1 MNHAKL
7 RLIGV
12 TVCAVLRGDSE
23 NRLVRTFRPR
33 RRKLGPEL
41 TKVYERLKDEW
52 SIAEHGST
60 LDLFEV
66 FGNNNPVSLEIG
78 CGRGDLAVSFGPAHR
93 DVNLV
98 AIDIHTRGIANI
110 LQGIENAS
118 LTNTRVVEGDVL
130 VLLKR
135 FADASLSEVWVF
147 FPDPWPKPREQRR
160 RLLRL
165 DVVREISRVLQVG
178 GVLRLAT
185 DIEDYWRKSVAVVA
199 ANESFNEAEFF
210 RPNWRVE
217 TVFERRGI
225 NEGRQPVDICWV
237 RQGERNVKS

>member
-1 MNHAKL
+1 L

-41 TKVYERLKDEW
+41 SKVYERLTDKW
-52 SIAEHGST
+52 SIAEHGPQ
-60 LDLFEV
+60 LDVSEV
-66 FGNNNPVSLEIG
+66 FGNDNSVCLEIG
-78 CGRGDLAVSFGPAHR
+78 CGRGDLAVSFGPTHR
-93 DVNLV
+93 DLNLI

-110 LQGIENAS
+110 LQGIEKQS

-135 FADASLSEVWVF
+135 FADASLTEVWVF

-160 RLLRL
+160 RLMRP
-165 DVVREISRVLQVG
+165 DVVLEFARVLKVG

-185 DIEDYWRKSVAVVA
+185 DIEDYWRKSITVVA
-199 ANESFNEAEFF
+199 ENHSFADPEFL
-210 RPNWRVE
+210 RPDWRVE

-225 NEGRQPVDICWV
+225 SEGRQPVDICWV
-237 RQGERNVKS
+237 RKADQPT

>member
-1 MNHAKL
+1 ML

-41 TKVYERLKDEW
+41 SKVYERLKDDW
-52 SIAEHGST
+52 SIAEHGSK
-60 LDLFEV
+60 LDLSEV
-66 FGNNNPVSLEIG
+66 FGNGNPVCLEIG
-78 CGRGDLAVSFGPAHR
+78 CGRGDLAVSFGPTHL
-93 DVNLV
+93 DVNLI
-98 AIDIHTRGIANI
+98 AIDIHTRGTANI
-110 LQGIENAS
+110 LQGIEKQS
-118 LTNTRVVEGDVL
+118 LVNTRVVEGDVL

-135 FADASLSEVWVF
+135 FADASLTEVWVF

-160 RLLRL
+160 RLMRP
-165 DVVREISRVLQVG
+165 DVVLELARVLKVG

-185 DIEDYWRKSVAVVA
+185 DIEDYWRKSITVVA
-199 ANESFNEAEFF
+199 ANESFDDPEFS
-210 RPNWRVE
+210 RPEWRIE

-225 NEGRQPVDICWV
+225 NEGRQSVDICWV
-237 RQGERNVKS
+237 RNSEQKLLS

>member
-1 MNHAKL
+1 
-7 RLIGV
+7 
-12 TVCAVLRGDSE
+12 VLRGDSE

-41 TKVYERLKDEW
+41 SKVYERLKDEW
-52 SIAEHGST
+52 SIAEHGPT
-60 LDLFEV
+60 LDLIEI
-66 FGNNNPVSLEIG
+66 FGDDSPVCLEIG
-78 CGRGDLAVSFGPAHR
+78 CGRGDLAVSFGPSHQ
-93 DVNLV
+93 DTNLI

-110 LQGIENAS
+110 LQGIENHS

-135 FADASLSEVWVF
+135 IADASLSEVWVF

-160 RLLRL
+160 RLLRA
-165 DVVREISRVLQVG
+165 DVVQEFARVLKVG

-185 DIEDYWRKSVAVVA
+185 DIEDYWRKSITVVA
-199 ANESFNEAEFF
+199 ENESFADPELS
-210 RPNWRVE
+210 RPDWRIE

-225 NEGRQPVDICWV
+225 SEGRQPVDICWV
-237 RQGERNVKS
+237 RL

>member
-1 MNHAKL
+1 M
-7 RLIGV
+7 
-12 TVCAVLRGDSE
+12 LRGDSE

-41 TKVYERLKDEW
+41 SKVYERLKDDW
-52 SIAEHGST
+52 SIAEHGPR
-60 LDLFEV
+60 LDVSDV
-66 FGNNNPVSLEIG
+66 FGNDNPVCLEIG
-78 CGRGDLAVSFGPAHR
+78 CGRGDLAVSFGPTHR
-93 DVNLV
+93 DINLI

-110 LQGIENAS
+110 LQGIEKQS

-135 FADASLSEVWVF
+135 FADASLTEVWVF

-160 RLLRL
+160 RLMRP
-165 DVVREISRVLQVG
+165 DVVDEFARVLKVG

-185 DIEDYWRKSVAVVA
+185 DIEDYWRKSITVVA
-199 ANESFNEAEFF
+199 ENESFADPEFS
-210 RPNWRVE
+210 RPDWRIE

-225 NEGRQPVDICWV
+225 SEGRQPVDIYWT
-237 RQGERNVKS
+237 RL

>member
-1 MNHAKL
+1 M
-7 RLIGV
+7 
-12 TVCAVLRGDSE
+12 LRGDSE

-60 LDLFEV
+60 LNLAEV
-66 FGNNNPVSLEIG
+66 FGNENPVCLEIG
-78 CGRGDLAVSFGPAHR
+78 CGRGDLAVTFGPAHH
-93 DVNLV
+93 DVNLI

-160 RLLRL
+160 RLLRP
-165 DVVREISRVLQVG
+165 DVVREIARVLKVG

-199 ANESFNEAEFF
+199 ANESFDEPEFS
-210 RPNWRVE
+210 RPEWRVE

-225 NEGRQPVDICWV
+225 NEGRQPIDIYWT
-237 RQGERNVKS
+237 RL

>member
-1 MNHAKL
+1 M
-7 RLIGV
+7 
-12 TVCAVLRGDSE
+12 LRGDSE

-41 TKVYERLKDEW
+41 SKVYERLKDEW
-52 SIAEHGST
+52 SIAEHGPQ
-60 LDLFEV
+60 LDVSEV
-66 FGNNNPVSLEIG
+66 FGNDNSVCLEIG
-78 CGRGDLAVSFGPAHR
+78 CGRGDLAVSFGPTHR
-93 DVNLV
+93 DLNLI

-110 LQGIENAS
+110 LQGIEKQS

-135 FADASLSEVWVF
+135 FADASLTEVWVF

-160 RLLRL
+160 RLMRP
-165 DVVREISRVLQVG
+165 DVVDEFARVLKVG

-185 DIEDYWRKSVAVVA
+185 DIEDYWRKSITVVA
-199 ANESFNEAEFF
+199 ENESFADPELS
-210 RPNWRVE
+210 RPHWRIE

-225 NEGRQPVDICWV
+225 SEGRQPVDICWV
-237 RQGERNVKS
+237 RKADQPT

>member
-1 MNHAKL
+1 
-7 RLIGV
+7 
-12 TVCAVLRGDSE
+12 VLRGDSE

-41 TKVYERLKDEW
+41 SKVYERLKDEW
-52 SIAEHGST
+52 SIAEHGPQ
-60 LDLFEV
+60 LDVSEV
-66 FGNNNPVSLEIG
+66 FGNDNSVCLEIG
-78 CGRGDLAVSFGPAHR
+78 CGRGDLAVSFGPTHR
-93 DVNLV
+93 DLNLI

-110 LQGIENAS
+110 LQGIEKQS

-135 FADASLSEVWVF
+135 FADASLTEVWVF

-160 RLLRL
+160 RLMRP
-165 DVVREISRVLQVG
+165 DVVDEFARVLKVG

-185 DIEDYWRKSVAVVA
+185 DIEDYWRKSITVVA
-199 ANESFNEAEFF
+199 ENESFADPELS
-210 RPNWRVE
+210 RPDWRIE

-225 NEGRQPVDICWV
+225 SEGRQPVDIYWV
-237 RQGERNVKS
+237 RKADQPT

>member
-1 MNHAKL
+1 M
-7 RLIGV
+7 
-12 TVCAVLRGDSE
+12 LRGDSE

-41 TKVYERLKDEW
+41 SKVYERLKDEW
-52 SIAEHGST
+52 SIAEHGPT
-60 LDLFEV
+60 LDLVEV
-66 FGNNNPVSLEIG
+66 FGNDNRVCLEIG
-78 CGRGDLAVSFGPAHR
+78 CGRGDLAASFGPAHLNH
-93 DVNLV
+93 NLI

-110 LQGIENAS
+110 LQGIENHS

-135 FADASLSEVWVF
+135 FVDASLSEVWVF

-160 RLLRL
+160 RLLRP
-165 DVVREISRVLQVG
+165 DVVQEFARVLKVG

-185 DIEDYWRKSVAVVA
+185 DIEDYWRKSITVVA
-199 ANESFNEAEFF
+199 ANESFDDPEFS
-210 RPNWRVE
+210 RPDWRIE

-225 NEGRQPVDICWV
+225 SEGRPPVDIYWT
-237 RQGERNVKS
+237 RH

>member
-1 MNHAKL
+1 ML

-41 TKVYERLKDEW
+41 SKVYERLKDDW
-52 SIAEHGST
+52 SIAEHGSK
-60 LDLFEV
+60 LDLSEV
-66 FGNNNPVSLEIG
+66 FGNGNPVCLEIG
-78 CGRGDLAVSFGPAHR
+78 CGRGDLAVSFGPTHL
-93 DVNLV
+93 DVNLI
-98 AIDIHTRGIANI
+98 AIDIHTRGTANI
-110 LQGIENAS
+110 LQGIEKQS
-118 LTNTRVVEGDVL
+118 LVNTRVVEGDVL

-135 FADASLSEVWVF
+135 FADASLTEVWVF

-160 RLLRL
+160 RLMRP
-165 DVVREISRVLQVG
+165 DVVLELARVLKVG

-185 DIEDYWRKSVAVVA
+185 DIEDYWRKSITVVA
-199 ANESFNEAEFF
+199 ANASFDDPEFS
-210 RPNWRVE
+210 RPEWRIE

-225 NEGRQPVDICWV
+225 NEGRQSVDICWV
-237 RQGERNVKS
+237 RNSEQKLLS

>member
-1 MNHAKL
+1 ML

-41 TKVYERLKDEW
+41 SKVYERLKDDW
-52 SIAEHGST
+52 SIAEHGSK
-60 LDLFEV
+60 LDLSEV
-66 FGNNNPVSLEIG
+66 FGNGNPVCLEIG
-78 CGRGDLAVSFGPAHR
+78 CGRGDLAVSFGPTHL
-93 DVNLV
+93 DVNLI
-98 AIDIHTRGIANI
+98 AIDIHTRGTANI
-110 LQGIENAS
+110 LQGIEKQS
-118 LTNTRVVEGDVL
+118 LVNTRVVEGDVL

-135 FADASLSEVWVF
+135 FADASLTEVWVF

-160 RLLRL
+160 RLMRP
-165 DVVREISRVLQVG
+165 DVVLELARVLKVG

-185 DIEDYWRKSVAVVA
+185 DIEDYWRKSITVVA
-199 ANESFNEAEFF
+199 ANASFDDPEFS
-210 RPNWRVE
+210 RPEWRIE

-225 NEGRQPVDICWV
+225 NEGRQSVDICWA
-237 RQGERNVKS
+237 RNSEQKLLG

>member
-1 MNHAKL
+1 ML

-41 TKVYERLKDEW
+41 SKVYERLKDDW
-52 SIAEHGST
+52 SIAEHGSK
-60 LDLFEV
+60 LDLSEV
-66 FGNNNPVSLEIG
+66 FGNGNPVCLEIG
-78 CGRGDLAVSFGPAHR
+78 CGRGDLAVSFGPTHL
-93 DVNLV
+93 DVNLI
-98 AIDIHTRGIANI
+98 AIDIHTRGTANI
-110 LQGIENAS
+110 LQGIEKQS
-118 LTNTRVVEGDVL
+118 LVNTRVVEGDVL

-135 FADASLSEVWVF
+135 FADASLTEVWVF

-160 RLLRL
+160 RLMRP
-165 DVVREISRVLQVG
+165 DVVLELARVLKVG

-185 DIEDYWRKSVAVVA
+185 DIEDYWRKSITVVA
-199 ANESFNEAEFF
+199 ANASFDDPEFS
-210 RPNWRVE
+210 RPEWRIE

-225 NEGRQPVDICWV
+225 NEGRQSVDICWA
-237 RQGERNVKS
+237 RNSEQKLLS

>member
-1 MNHAKL
+1 M

-41 TKVYERLKDEW
+41 SKVYERLKDDW
-52 SIAEHGST
+52 SIAEHGPK
-60 LDLFEV
+60 LDLSEV
-66 FGNNNPVSLEIG
+66 FGNGNSVCLEIG
-78 CGRGDLAVSFGPAHR
+78 CGRGDLAVSFGPTHL
-93 DVNLV
+93 DFNLI
-98 AIDIHTRGIANI
+98 AIDIHTRGTANI
-110 LQGIENAS
+110 LQGIEKQS

-135 FADASLSEVWVF
+135 FADASLTEVWVF

-160 RLLRL
+160 RLIRP
-165 DVVREISRVLQVG
+165 DVVLELARVLKVG

-185 DIEDYWRKSVAVVA
+185 DIEDYWRKSITVVA
-199 ANESFNEAEFF
+199 ANESFDDPEFS
-210 RPNWRVE
+210 RPDWRIE

-225 NEGRQPVDICWV
+225 NEGRQSVDIYWV
-237 RQGERNVKS
+237 RNSEQKLLS

>member
-1 MNHAKL
+1 L

-41 TKVYERLKDEW
+41 SKVYERLKDKW
-52 SIAEHGST
+52 SIAEHGPQ
-60 LDLFEV
+60 LDVSEV
-66 FGNNNPVSLEIG
+66 FGNDNSVCLEIG
-78 CGRGDLAVSFGPAHR
+78 CGRGDLAVSFGPTHR
-93 DVNLV
+93 DLNLI

-110 LQGIENAS
+110 LQGIEKQS

-135 FADASLSEVWVF
+135 FADASLTEVWVF

-160 RLLRL
+160 RLMRP
-165 DVVREISRVLQVG
+165 DVVLEFARVLKVG

-185 DIEDYWRKSVAVVA
+185 DIEDYWRKSITVVA
-199 ANESFNEAEFF
+199 ENHSFADPEFL
-210 RPNWRVE
+210 RPDWRVE

-225 NEGRQPVDICWV
+225 SEGRQPVDIYWT
-237 RQGERNVKS
+237 RL

>member
-1 MNHAKL
+1 ML

-41 TKVYERLKDEW
+41 SKVYERLKDDW
-52 SIAEHGST
+52 SIAEHGSK
-60 LDLFEV
+60 LDLSEV
-66 FGNNNPVSLEIG
+66 FGNGNPVCLEIG
-78 CGRGDLAVSFGPAHR
+78 CGRGDLAVSFGPTHL
-93 DVNLV
+93 DVNLI
-98 AIDIHTRGIANI
+98 AIDIHTRGTANI
-110 LQGIENAS
+110 LQGIEKQS
-118 LTNTRVVEGDVL
+118 LVNTRVVEGDVL

-135 FADASLSEVWVF
+135 FADASLTEVWVF

-160 RLLRL
+160 RLMRP
-165 DVVREISRVLQVG
+165 DVVLELARVLKVG

-185 DIEDYWRKSVAVVA
+185 DIEDYWRKSITVVA
-199 ANESFNEAEFF
+199 ANESFDDPEFS
-210 RPNWRVE
+210 RPDWRIE

-225 NEGRQPVDICWV
+225 NEGRQSVDICWA
-237 RQGERNVKS
+237 RNSEQKLLS

>member
-1 MNHAKL
+1 M
-7 RLIGV
+7 
-12 TVCAVLRGDSE
+12 LRGDSE

-41 TKVYERLKDEW
+41 SKVYERLKDEW
-52 SIAEHGST
+52 SIAEHGPQ
-60 LDLFEV
+60 LDVSEV
-66 FGNNNPVSLEIG
+66 FGNDNSVCLEIG
-78 CGRGDLAVSFGPAHR
+78 CGRGDLAVSFGPTHR
-93 DVNLV
+93 DLNLI

-110 LQGIENAS
+110 LQGIEKQS

-135 FADASLSEVWVF
+135 FADASLIEVWVF

-160 RLLRL
+160 RLMRP
-165 DVVREISRVLQVG
+165 DVVDEFARVLKVG

-185 DIEDYWRKSVAVVA
+185 DIEDYWRKSITVVA
-199 ANESFNEAEFF
+199 ENESFADPELS
-210 RPNWRVE
+210 RPDWRIE

-225 NEGRQPVDICWV
+225 SEGRQPVDICWV
-237 RQGERNVKS
+237 READQPT

>member
-1 MNHAKL
+1 ML

-41 TKVYERLKDEW
+41 SKVYERLKDDW
-52 SIAEHGST
+52 SIAEHGSK
-60 LDLFEV
+60 LDLSEV
-66 FGNNNPVSLEIG
+66 FGNGNPVCLEIG
-78 CGRGDLAVSFGPAHR
+78 CGRGDLAVSFGPTHL
-93 DVNLV
+93 DVNLI
-98 AIDIHTRGIANI
+98 AIDIHTRGTANI
-110 LQGIENAS
+110 LQGIEKQS
-118 LTNTRVVEGDVL
+118 LVNTRVVEGDVL

-135 FADASLSEVWVF
+135 FADASLTEVWVF

-160 RLLRL
+160 RLMRP
-165 DVVREISRVLQVG
+165 DVVLELARVLKVG

-185 DIEDYWRKSVAVVA
+185 DIEDYWRKSITVVA
-199 ANESFNEAEFF
+199 ANESFDDPEFS
-210 RPNWRVE
+210 RPEWRIE

-225 NEGRQPVDICWV
+225 NEGRQSVDICWA
-237 RQGERNVKS
+237 RNSEQKLLS

>member
-1 MNHAKL
+1 L

-41 TKVYERLKDEW
+41 SKVYERLKDEW
-52 SIAEHGST
+52 SIAEHGPQ
-60 LDLFEV
+60 LDVSEV
-66 FGNNNPVSLEIG
+66 FGNDNSVCLEIG
-78 CGRGDLAVSFGPAHR
+78 CGRGDLAVSFGPTHR
-93 DVNLV
+93 DLNLI

-110 LQGIENAS
+110 LQGIEKQS

-135 FADASLSEVWVF
+135 FADASLTEVWVF

-160 RLLRL
+160 RLMRP
-165 DVVREISRVLQVG
+165 DVVDEFARVLKVG

-185 DIEDYWRKSVAVVA
+185 DIEDYWRKSITVVA
-199 ANESFNEAEFF
+199 ENESFADPEIS
-210 RPNWRVE
+210 RPDWR
-217 TVFERRGI
+217 I
-225 NEGRQPVDICWV
+225 
-237 RQGERNVKS
+237 

>member
-1 MNHAKL
+1 M
-7 RLIGV
+7 
-12 TVCAVLRGDSE
+12 LRGDSE

-41 TKVYERLKDEW
+41 SKVYERLKDEW
-52 SIAEHGST
+52 SIAEHGPQ
-60 LDLFEV
+60 LDVSEV
-66 FGNNNPVSLEIG
+66 FGNDNSVCLEIG
-78 CGRGDLAVSFGPAHR
+78 CGRGDLAVSFGPTHR
-93 DVNLV
+93 DLNLI

-110 LQGIENAS
+110 LQGIEKQS

-135 FADASLSEVWVF
+135 FADASLTEVWVF

-160 RLLRL
+160 RLMRP
-165 DVVREISRVLQVG
+165 DVVDEFARVLKVG

-185 DIEDYWRKSVAVVA
+185 DIEDYWRKSITVVA
-199 ANESFNEAEFF
+199 ENESFADPELS
-210 RPNWRVE
+210 RPDWRIE

-225 NEGRQPVDICWV
+225 SEGRQPVDIYWA
-237 RQGERNVKS
+237 RL

>member
-1 MNHAKL
+1 M
-7 RLIGV
+7 
-12 TVCAVLRGDSE
+12 LRGDSE

-33 RRKLGPEL
+33 RHKLGPEL

-60 LDLFEV
+60 LNLAEV
-66 FGNNNPVSLEIG
+66 FGNENPVCLEIG
-78 CGRGDLAVSFGPAHR
+78 CGRGDLAVTFGPAHH
-93 DVNLV
+93 DVNLI

-160 RLLRL
+160 RLLRP
-165 DVVREISRVLQVG
+165 DVVREIARVLKVG

-199 ANESFNEAEFF
+199 ANESFEEAEFS
-210 RPNWRVE
+210 RPEWRVE

-225 NEGRQPVDICWV
+225 NEGRQPIDIYWT
-237 RQGERNVKS
+237 RL

>member
-1 MNHAKL
+1 ML

-41 TKVYERLKDEW
+41 SKVYERLKDDW
-52 SIAEHGST
+52 SIAEHGSK
-60 LDLFEV
+60 LDLSEV
-66 FGNNNPVSLEIG
+66 FGNGNPVCLEIG
-78 CGRGDLAVSFGPAHR
+78 CGRGDLAVSFGPTHR
-93 DVNLV
+93 DVNLI
-98 AIDIHTRGIANI
+98 AIDIHTRGTANI
-110 LQGIENAS
+110 LQGIEKQS
-118 LTNTRVVEGDVL
+118 LVNTRVVEGDVL

-135 FADASLSEVWVF
+135 FADASLTEVWVF

-160 RLLRL
+160 RLMRP
-165 DVVREISRVLQVG
+165 DVVLELARVLKVG

-185 DIEDYWRKSVAVVA
+185 DIEDYWRKSITVVA
-199 ANESFNEAEFF
+199 AKESFYDPEFS
-210 RPNWRVE
+210 RPEWRIE

-225 NEGRQPVDICWV
+225 NEGRQSVDICWV
-237 RQGERNVKS
+237 RNSEQKLLS

>member
-1 MNHAKL
+1 L

-41 TKVYERLKDEW
+41 SKVYERLKDEW
-52 SIAEHGST
+52 SIAEHGPQ
-60 LDLFEV
+60 LDVSEV
-66 FGNNNPVSLEIG
+66 FGNDNSVCLEIG
-78 CGRGDLAVSFGPAHR
+78 CGRGDLAVSFGPTHR
-93 DVNLV
+93 DLNLI

-110 LQGIENAS
+110 MQGIEKQS

-135 FADASLSEVWVF
+135 FADASLTEVWVF

-160 RLLRL
+160 RLMRP
-165 DVVREISRVLQVG
+165 DVVLEFARVLKVG

-185 DIEDYWRKSVAVVA
+185 DIEDYWRKSITVVA
-199 ANESFNEAEFF
+199 ENHSFADPEFL
-210 RPNWRVE
+210 RPDWRVE

-225 NEGRQPVDICWV
+225 SEGRQPVDICWV
-237 RQGERNVKS
+237 RKADQPM